1 MEVLFLAYAAITIA
15 LLIVQLQDYFAE
27 QERVPLS
34 GCNVMVFNNGSTGV
48 ESSPAANPQVQYDR
62 AA

>member
-1 MEVLFLAYAAITIA
+1 MEVLFLAYAAITLA
-15 LLIVQLQDYFAE
+15 LLIVQLLDYVAQ

-34 GCNVMVFNNGSTGV
+34 RCNVMVFNNGSTGV
-48 ESSPAANPQVQYDR
+48 ESSSAAKPQVQYDR

>member
-1 MEVLFLAYAAITIA
+1 MEVLFLAYAAITLA
-15 LLIVQLQDYFAE
+15 LLIVQLLDYVAE

-34 GCNVMVFNNGSTGV
+34 RCNVRVLNNGSTGV
-48 ESSPAANPQVQYDR
+48 ASSPLAKPQVQYDR

>member
-1 MEVLFLAYAAITIA
+1 MESLFLAYAAITIA
-15 LLIVQLQDYFAE
+15 LLIVQLLDYVGE

-34 GCNVMVFNNGSTGV
+34 GCNVLVFNNGSTGV
-48 ESSPAANPQVQYDR
+48 ESSPAAKPQVQYER

>member
-1 MEVLFLAYAAITIA
+1 MEVLFLAYATITLA
-15 LLIVQLQDYFAE
+15 LLIVQLVDYDAE

-34 GCNVMVFNNGSTGV
+34 RCKVVMLNNGSTDGA
-48 ESSPAANPQVQYDR
+48 SNPKARPQVQYDR